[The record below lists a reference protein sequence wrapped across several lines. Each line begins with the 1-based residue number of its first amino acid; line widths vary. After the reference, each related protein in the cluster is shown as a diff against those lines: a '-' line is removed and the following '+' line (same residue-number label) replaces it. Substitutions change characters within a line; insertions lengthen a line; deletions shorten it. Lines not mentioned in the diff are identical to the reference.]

1 MRECNKAK
9 RIGQAL
15 SAIGDRVATRRSTTP
30 RSLISRKTPGCALLQ
45 PMPVDAPH
53 RSARVSF
60 VQDNGKVLMQ

>member
-1 MRECNKAK
+1 MRECNKSD

-15 SAIGDRVATRRSTTP
+15 SAMGDPAATRGSTNP
-30 RSLISRKTPGCALLQ
+30 HSLISRKISACALLQ